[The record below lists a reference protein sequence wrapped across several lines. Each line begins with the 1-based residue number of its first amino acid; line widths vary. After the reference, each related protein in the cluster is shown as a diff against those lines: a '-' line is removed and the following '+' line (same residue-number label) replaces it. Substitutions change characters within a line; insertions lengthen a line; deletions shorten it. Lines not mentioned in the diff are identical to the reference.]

1 MGESRNGKRDRQGD
15 VGRGAISPGEE
26 DNSDEE
32 GCGEGEELQEPP
44 GWFRETRRT
53 HSERLSDH
61 GVETVAVRGQSLVAR
76 HLP

>member
-1 MGESRNGKRDRQGD
+1 MGESRNGERDRQGD
-15 VGRGAISPGEE
+15 VGRGAISPDEE
-26 DNSDEE
+26 DSSDEE
-32 GCGEGEELQEPP
+32 GRGEGEELQEPP
-44 GWFRETRRT
+44 GRFREARRM